1 MSLKLKKYIEFRG
14 TLVCKTGLRI
24 GGSKD
29 DIEIGG
35 LDNPIIRDPLSKLPY
50 MPGSSLKGK
59 LRSLLEY
66 KEGKI
71 TPNGEPHGCKD
82 EGCLI
87 CTVFGPHRVSDR
99 EFGPSRIIVRD
110 AMLTDESEQELK
122 EKLESG
128 SLYTEIKQEVSIN
141 RRTGTAS
148 RAGPRQME
156 RVPAGSAFNLN
167 IALRIFEEDDEEKL
181 VNFVTSGLELVQQD
195 YIGGA
200 GTRGYGWIE
209 IRGLNK
215 NEYEVD

>member
-1 MSLKLKKYIEFRG
+1 MSLKLKKYIEFKG

-128 SLYTEIKQEVSIN
+128 SL
-141 RRTGTAS
+141 
-148 RAGPRQME
+148 
-156 RVPAGSAFNLN
+156 
-167 IALRIFEEDDEEKL
+167 
-181 VNFVTSGLELVQQD
+181 
-195 YIGGA
+195 
-200 GTRGYGWIE
+200 
-209 IRGLNK
+209 
-215 NEYEVD
+215 